1 MINYRENNIWS
12 VYIHISPSNKY
23 YVGITSQNPISARW
37 CNGKGY
43 RNNLHF
49 WRAIQKY
56 GWNNFEHEIFAEHLT
71 KDEACEMEKI
81 LIRELDSND
90 TKHGYN
96 KSSGGEYGRAGI
108 KLSDEVKEKIRIS
121 NTGKFVSEET
131 KQKISK
137 NHIHSFYGD
146 NHSSKETY
154 QFDMNGVFIK
164 MYDSA
169 KRASDETKIDRHS
182 ICVACSKNRMAGNY
196 LWAHADNI
204 IKIDG
209 TYMLKVNTYYDK
221 RNVIFN
227 KEVYQFTINGDFIA
241 KYNSTKEATDK
252 TGIPRGTI
260 ISNARCK
267 NKSKNYI
274 WRYKED
280 VEESVEN
287 TGSFL
292 LKEN

>member
-1 MINYRENNIWS
+1 
-12 VYIHISPSNKY
+12 
-23 YVGITSQNPISARW
+23 
-37 CNGKGY
+37 
-43 RNNLHF
+43 
-49 WRAIQKY
+49 
-56 GWNNFEHEIFAEHLT
+56 
-71 KDEACEMEKI
+71 
-81 LIRELDSND
+81 
-90 TKHGYN
+90 
-96 KSSGGEYGRAGI
+96 
-108 KLSDEVKEKIRIS
+108 
-121 NTGKFVSEET
+121 
-131 KQKISK
+131 
-137 NHIHSFYGD
+137 
-146 NHSSKETY
+146 
-154 QFDMNGVFIK
+154 

-196 LWAHADNI
+196 LWAHADNV

-209 TYMLKVNTYYDK
+209 TYTLKVNTYYDK
-221 RNVIFN
+221 RNMIFN
-227 KEVYQFTINGDFIA
+227 KEVYQFTIDGDFIA
-241 KYNSTKEATDK
+241 KYNSTKEANDK